1 MSDQQLLDI
10 ATELEA
16 RAAELRLLAEIIPAG
31 VDSIPIPAAKPAP
44 APAPVD
50 PVDDSAASY
59 FDDYGAFYDFLRG
72 NDMLGPVI
80 SADEFTGCDT
90 IILACAREGWG
101 VSWIAYA
108 LATAYHET
116 AHTMLPVKEYGGTA
130 YYKRMYDIQG
140 NRPAKARELGNLTPG
155 DGAKFAGRGYPQLTG
170 RTNYLK
176 ATRKLRER
184 GWNVDLVAN
193 PDDVLKP
200 DVAAAVMVYGMREGW
215 FTTRDLDDDLPLTG
229 PGTLKQFIAS
239 RDIINGRDKAEL
251 IGGYAIDFQTGL
263 VAAGYRQRA

>member
-10 ATELEA
+10 AAELEA

-31 VDSIPIPAAKPAP
+31 GLDSAPPSVPVPAP
-44 APAPVD
+44 EPVD
-50 PVDDSAASY
+50 PADDSADSY
-59 FDDYGAFYDFLRG
+59 FDDYGAFYDFLRS
-72 NDMLGPVI
+72 NKMLGPVI
-80 SADEFTGCDT
+80 SAEEFQGCD
-90 IILACAREGWG
+90 IIITACAREGWG

-130 YYKRMYDIQG
+130 YYRRMYDIQG
-140 NRPAKARELGNLTPG
+140 SRPDKARELGNLTPG

-170 RTNYLK
+170 RTNYEK

-193 PDDVLKP
+193 PDDLLKP

-215 FTTRDLDDDLPLTG
+215 FTTRDLDDDLPLRG
-229 PGTLKQFIAS
+229 AGTLAQFVAS
-239 RDIINGRDKAEL
+239 RDIINGRDKAQL

-263 VAAGYRQRA
+263 QQAGYRQRP